1 MVSQIE
7 ASLFPYQSFIAARK
21 PPDQSFLLRPAVEF
35 FTAGRLYWR
44 FALPKG
50 RAVTGTIGDRC
61 MYTLQFDG
69 LFKPAQGT
77 NPAEQ
82 AGFMCYGWLIW
93 KDARVI
99 ARGHGGVARGQA
111 ATSNTAEYIALIE
124 GLDALRDMLT
134 PQNTGD
140 GVCEQPVMVVG
151 DARSVIDQM
160 QQASQILSADT
171 RLLNERARRISVQFM
186 QIRWAWMPREKNRA
200 ADALTRRAMRQIR
213 QDEKNYQ
220 AAVEFIDRQGGSKR
234 TLPLVDLRVYQP
246 AA

>member
-1 MVSQIE
+1 
-7 ASLFPYQSFIAARK
+7 
-21 PPDQSFLLRPAVEF
+21 
-35 FTAGRLYWR
+35 
-44 FALPKG
+44 
-50 RAVTGTIGDRC
+50 

-77 NPAEQ
+77 NPIEQ

-93 KDARVI
+93 KDHKLI

-111 ATSNTAEYIALIE
+111 ATSNTAEYMALIE
-124 GLDALRDMLT
+124 GLDALRDM
-134 PQNTGD
+134 
-140 GVCEQPVMVVG
+140 GVCEQPVIVIG

-160 QQASQILSADT
+160 QQTAEVSSAGT
-171 RLLNERARRISVQFM
+171 RPLYRRARRISDQFM
-186 QIRWAWMPREKNRA
+186 QLEWAWTPREKNRE

-220 AAVEFIDRQGGSKR
+220 AAVDFLDQPERSKR
-234 TLPLVDLRVYQP
+234 VLPLVDLRVYQP